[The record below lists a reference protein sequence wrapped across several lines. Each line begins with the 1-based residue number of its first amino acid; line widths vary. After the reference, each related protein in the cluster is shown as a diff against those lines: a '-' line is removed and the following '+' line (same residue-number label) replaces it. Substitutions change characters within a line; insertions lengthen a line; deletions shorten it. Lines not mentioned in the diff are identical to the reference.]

1 VKEQI
6 AVTIQDAGQLVG
18 LSRSSIY
25 KALQSGDL
33 SSFYAG
39 RSRRILVSELDRWLK
54 ELPTEKEMIQK

>member
-1 VKEQI
+1 MSEAL
-6 AVTIQDAGQLVG
+6 AVSIQGAGNLVG

-25 KALQSGDL
+25 KALETGDL

-54 ELPTEKEMIQK
+54 ELPKEKVSV

>member
-1 VKEQI
+1 MSEAL
-6 AVTIQDAGQLVG
+6 AVSIQDAGNLVG

-25 KALQSGDL
+25 KALENGDL

-54 ELPTEKEMIQK
+54 ELPKEKIPVQ